1 MEDFMVLLIILLIV
15 SVGLNIALIFGIV
28 RKNADEDIMIIR
40 MREGLNTD

>member
-1 MEDFMVLLIILLIV
+1 MMLLIILLIV

-28 RKNADEDIMIIR
+28 RKNADDDIMIIR

>member
-1 MEDFMVLLIILLIV
+1 MEDCMVLLIILLIV